1 MAGKPVASGA
11 TAGIFLLSALVVFT
25 GVGLVVGWA
34 IGLPVAGGA
43 VGAVVGIPVSFYLVY
58 RRYRDL

>member
-11 TAGIFLLSALVVFT
+11 TAGIFLLSALVVFI
-25 GVGLVVGWA
+25 GAGLAVGRA

-58 RRYRDL
+58 RRYRDI